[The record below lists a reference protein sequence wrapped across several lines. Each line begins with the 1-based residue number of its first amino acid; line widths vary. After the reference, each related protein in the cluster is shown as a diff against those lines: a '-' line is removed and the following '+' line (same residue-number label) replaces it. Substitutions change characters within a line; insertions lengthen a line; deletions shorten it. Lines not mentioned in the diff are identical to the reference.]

1 MPNNSHPRKTMPQNT
16 APDRMLS
23 DGSYINYS
31 DQGRRAVQVL
41 NEDPD
46 HHITG
51 YTDTTD
57 GWHHTIKSDVG
68 TGRID
73 LNDPRL

>member
-1 MPNNSHPRKTMPQNT
+1 MPQNT

-23 DGSYINYS
+23 DGSYVNYS

-57 GWHHTIKSDVG
+57 GWHHTIKSDAG
-68 TGRID
+68 TGRIGLD
-73 LNDPRL
+73 DPRL

>member
-1 MPNNSHPRKTMPQNT
+1 MPENT
-16 APDRMLS
+16 NIDRMLS

-41 NEDPD
+41 NEDNPH

-57 GWHHTIKSDVG
+57 GWHHTVHSDELG
-68 TGRID
+68 AGRIGLD
-73 LNDPRL
+73 DPRL

>member
-1 MPNNSHPRKTMPQNT
+1 MPENT
-16 APDRMLS
+16 DIDRMLS

-41 NEDPD
+41 NEEDPH

-57 GWHHTIKSDVG
+57 GWHHTIHSDG
-68 TGRID
+68 LGAGRIG

>member
-1 MPNNSHPRKTMPQNT
+1 MPQNT

-23 DGSYINYS
+23 DGTYVNYS

-41 NEDPD
+41 NEDH

-51 YTDTTD
+51 VHR
-57 GWHHTIKSDVG
+57 HHRRLAPHIKSDVG
-68 TGRID
+68 TDRVG
-73 LNDPRL
+73 LNDARL